1 MHWFDTQL
9 KISRQI
15 SKMHVIGTPIICQR
29 SGIGELRQQCCFC
42 VFFWQDDQK
51 LCKHPH
57 NADGSA
63 VMGGESFFVSLKT
76 TEILLVAGYCSARS
90 LKKILLTVHFSSDLF

>member
-1 MHWFDTQL
+1 MAFITHSSLSSILIGSHVEEDTLVLVHWFNTQL
-9 KISRQI
+9 KISHQI

-29 SGIGELRQQCCFC
+29 SGFGELRQQCCFC

-63 VMGGESFFVSLKT
+63 VMGGERFF
-76 TEILLVAGYCSARS
+76 C
-90 LKKILLTVHFSSDLF
+90 